1 MHVWSSNN
9 FEAAVTAANKTLIK
23 FTEKNERETWNQ
35 LKEVIIL
42 GPNKTFAGLQ
52 LLLFS

>member
-9 FEAAVTAANKTLIK
+9 FEAAVTAANKTLMK
-23 FTEKNERETWNQ
+23 LTEKKRGTWNH
-35 LKEVIIL
+35 LKDVIIL
-42 GPNKTFAGLQ
+42 GPNKTVAGLQ

>member
-9 FEAAVTAANKTLIK
+9 FEAAVTAANKTLTK
-23 FTEKNERETWNQ
+23 LGTWNH
-35 LKEVIIL
+35 LKEGIIL
-42 GPNKTFAGLQ
+42 GPNKTVAGLQ